1 MNEQVYHERQSK
13 QLCALHVLN
22 NLFQVIFFVKE
33 PFLLDGRRREID
45 IPGYFPIFL
54 KIT

>member
-1 MNEQVYHERQSK
+1 MTEQVYHERQSK

-33 PFLLDGRRREID
+33 PFLTYIYLNIRWEEGN
-45 IPGYFPIFL
+45 
-54 KIT
+54 